1 MCWRH
6 KLVFQMVHV
15 FLQMGYGLIAI
26 EETNGHANHIL
37 ASEGLFPF
45 HVVNSC
51 PQAIT
56 INVILCGNEWVLY
69 VIYASSIPT
78 VRAFNL
84 GVFDEHQPSYNDVVA
99 CIGRF

>member
-1 MCWRH
+1 
-6 KLVFQMVHV
+6 MVHV

-84 GVFDEHQPSYNDVVA
+84 GVFDEHRPSYNDVVA